1 MNANV
6 LDTTDFEVTQTAL
19 GKDKALIIGEEEF
32 IKINVSNKLS
42 SEHSKFDYN
51 VTTKDSLTE
60 GIQEITEHSFS
71 LIVLDIDNLEGLHL
85 NRFYKIIMSLQIP
98 TMLIGSD
105 PTILNKLRSEFD
117 NKLLTFLPK
126 SILNSM
132 FGESLNLLLNKTNKA
147 ERFNNRVKNIGAQKK
162 PFTFYL
168 LATLLFCEPL
178 IKLCYL
184 KLNTGFAWETV
195 LRTAFSI
202 EGIFHNFEFWGIFPL
217 AGLALVT
224 IRPWS
229 LFVFTATQIYA
240 LFTVITYEKFT
251 WPYIAETPHISTSLL
266 IGLNAAIL
274 MYLLIPENR
283 KPYWFKTSS
292 LWRNTARFAINL
304 KTNFRY
310 NDIVQETTITNISES
325 GAYFTCKEKKSN
337 V

>member
-117 NKLLTFLPK
+117 NKLLTFLP
-126 SILNSM
+126 
-132 FGESLNLLLNKTNKA
+132 
-147 ERFNNRVKNIGAQKK
+147 
-162 PFTFYL
+162 
-168 LATLLFCEPL
+168 
-178 IKLCYL
+178 
-184 KLNTGFAWETV
+184 
-195 LRTAFSI
+195 
-202 EGIFHNFEFWGIFPL
+202 
-217 AGLALVT
+217 
-224 IRPWS
+224 
-229 LFVFTATQIYA
+229 
-240 LFTVITYEKFT
+240 
-251 WPYIAETPHISTSLL
+251 
-266 IGLNAAIL
+266 
-274 MYLLIPENR
+274 
-283 KPYWFKTSS
+283 
-292 LWRNTARFAINL
+292 
-304 KTNFRY
+304 
-310 NDIVQETTITNISES
+310 
-325 GAYFTCKEKKSN
+325 
-337 V
+337 